1 MIWVF
6 LFLLT
11 VIFGLLLWRIPPLY
25 TWVKDQLTSLI
36 RQRSRISTWI
46 KNQLTSLIGL
56 ILNPKPA
63 GETAWTHLLSWAK
76 ILALAGFVVTVI
88 AFVGLLMQSRG
99 RIVLAEVEL
108 SGNLSNKLRN
118 QPLTKTAIQQELFS
132 RLRGRR
138 SARETFERMQTS
150 IEQLDMYADIAPLFW
165 IDDVPYRYGREYL
178 AVSDQAGKGPFRL
191 APLFGSQLPGIEGDV
206 KVFDTISLKANDLVR
221 WLERTVLGRD
231 LARLSIY
238 SLGQGLIANVT
249 TDSGRVWEIKEQDV
263 LCLNLGVRR
272 CTNQRLPAANIA
284 KRLGDLI
291 DALAQ
296 RMTLTAGT
304 PELERDWIGAA
315 QVVAAMRD
323 LNEGQET
330 QQRSSFERA
339 RTKALLAFEDP
350 SLTPQARYIAL
361 LTAMDAYQEGFKL
374 FGNPGTEPDL
384 HFSSACK
391 RMEPTFTNESII
403 RSIDGFGGE
412 DAVSGLVFFTRVAE
426 VASEAMSFSISFA
439 QLQPMFARLAWHAAL
454 RARMISACAVNP
466 SQFAGRIDL
475 QIPIDM
481 FLYLDGIV
489 ENELPGY
496 EQTAWIRDHRNELQ
510 PSALSYTQGKLYEQL
525 GQRSDEARWAEIHSK
540 LVAEHFWMDLIP
552 RFSAAFPV
560 QLNEIDL
567 KRSNRLQGIAA
578 QFLSTAEKAITSD
591 VPIDYIENKQLDLN
605 ARAILAIRAGLHV
618 IKASELEKIKG
629 TSRQIWLYRER
640 VITTREQ
647 LSAAYPTQ
655 RLSPLRQATVLMLL
669 FNRVWRDQVD
679 ADPKWLAC
687 VRARSEDAGVALER
701 LISDHPFS
709 TRAYLTIFE
718 SIQENE
724 VRKGAIEAR
733 YNAKDWGN
741 PEAPCP

>member
-1 MIWVF
+1 MILIWVF
-6 LFLLT
+6 LFLL
-11 VIFGLLLWRIPPLY
+11 VLGFGLLLWRVPSLY
-25 TWVKDQLTSLI
+25 TQVKNL
-36 RQRSRISTWI
+36 
-46 KNQLTSLIGL
+46 LTSLIGL

-138 SARETFERMQTS
+138 SASETFERMQTS

-165 IDDVPYRYGREYL
+165 IDDVPYRYGREFL

-263 LCLNLGVRR
+263 LCLNLGVRH
-272 CTNQRLPAANIA
+272 CTGKPLPTANIA
-284 KRLGDLI
+284 KRLGGLI

-361 LTAMDAYQEGFKL
+361 LTAMVAYQEGFKL
-374 FGNPGTEPDL
+374 SGNPGVNPYFE
-384 HFSSACK
+384 SACK
-391 RMEPTFTNESII
+391 RIEPTFAISKKL
-403 RSIDGFGGE
+403 D
-412 DAVSGLVFFTRVAE
+412 DAPAINGLIFFTSVAE
-426 VASEAMSFSISFA
+426 AASEAIPFSVSFA
-439 QLQPMFARLAWHAAL
+439 QLQPMFARLAWHAAI
-454 RARMISACAVNP
+454 RARMISACAV
-466 SQFAGRIDL
+466 DL
-475 QIPIDM
+475 SRFVEQIGARSFYSIEMDFYLFDVIEDKLPI
-481 FLYLDGIV
+481 
-489 ENELPGY
+489 E
-496 EQTAWIRDHRNELQ
+496 EQTAWIRDNRDELGLF
-510 PSALSYTQGKLYEQL
+510 ALNYVRGNLYAHL
-525 GQRSDEARWAEIHSK
+525 GQQSDEFQWLEVHTA
-540 LVAEHFWMDLIP
+540 LVVEHFWMDLILHI
-552 RFSAAFPV
+552 REVASYLLIKDD
-560 QLNEIDL
+560 Q
-567 KRSNRLQGIAA
+567 KRSDKSLNIAFLYSSILSEAKGIIPSG
-578 QFLSTAEKAITSD
+578 FL
-591 VPIDYIENKQLDLN
+591 IDYIQKKQLQLN
-605 ARAILAIRAGLHV
+605 ARAILAIRAGLQV
-618 IKASELEKIKG
+618 KGAAEFVKKFKGIKG
-629 TSRQIWLYRER
+629 APRLTWLDKTR
-640 VITTREQ
+640 VTETREQ
-647 LSAAYPTQ
+647 LRSAYATQ
-655 RLSPLRQATVLMLL
+655 RLSSLRKATVLMLL
-669 FNRVWRDQVD
+669 FDRVWRDQVD

-687 VRARSEDAGVALER
+687 VRARSEDAGVALRR
-701 LISDHPFS
+701 LISDFPSSNLPFLGF
-709 TRAYLTIFE
+709 RVFIE
-718 SIQENE
+718 ENE
-724 VRKGAIEAR
+724 VREGAIEAR